1 MKQTIILVVI
11 ALVGAGAGVG
21 IGISIVQPKI
31 EQAHKTVEEL
41 TAKVEEVQAQSQQD
55 QDKLRVAT
63 DELTKVK
70 SDLSRSLSTLRR
82 SNTELEQAK
91 SELLLVKQ
99 AFERAKAKDQETP
112 QSQTAAASREQPAT
126 AKPALQ
132 AQPARTSAGPVQEYT
147 VQSGDSFWKIAQAQL
162 DNGSRF
168 QEIIDLNPEVDSTKP
183 LKIGM
188 KLKLPAK

>member
-31 EQAHKTVEEL
+31 EQVNKTVEEL
-41 TAKVEEVQAQSQQD
+41 TAKLEEAQTQSQQD
-55 QDKLRVAT
+55 QDKLKVAT

-70 SDLSRSLSTLRR
+70 SDLSRSLNTLRR
-82 SNTELEQAK
+82 SNTELEQAR

-112 QSQTAAASREQPAT
+112 QSQTAASFQEQPAA
-126 AKPALQ
+126 AK
-132 AQPARTSAGPVQEYT
+132 PARTSAGPVREYT
-147 VQSGDSFWKIAQAQL
+147 IQSGDSFWKIAQTQL

-168 QEIIDLNPEVDSTKP
+168 QEIIDLNPEVDSAKP